1 MDVISSA
8 QQRIYSLDVGEYPIE
23 RLSRDS
29 VRWEGRE
36 KEGNELM
43 GERWGEI

>member
-23 RLSRDS
+23 RLPR